1 MPRLNKALKEL
12 NVGINMVA
20 EFLQKKGKPLED
32 ASINAKITDEQYDM
46 LLKEFG
52 SDKQKKQETSLDIQK
67 RKEKE
72 QAERAVR
79 KAKELQELLR
89 REAEL
94 RKQKEQQEVFRLESG
109 RKSEVKVLGK
119 HDETEEMSQAPKCK
133 PSKNKTMLEE
143 TEDGVYHVVTP
154 EAGLNFKKVGSIDI
168 NEINP
173 STRPQKKTK
182 EDRRKDSDD
191 KKYIPDQKP
200 TVSRNNSS
208 SIKTTNISSL
218 DDFDWEQF
226 EASAS
231 DAAENSS
238 SAVSLQKHD
247 IVIATVTALNRNE
260 IAVNFGYK
268 SDAIIPASEL
278 RYNPNLK
285 VGDQIDVY
293 IEEIANNRGQLLVS
307 HRKARLSKAWDK
319 INEAYRNNETI
330 KVYVKCITKGGM
342 IVDAL
347 GIDAFMP
354 GSQIDIVKV
363 FNYDSYIGKTLDVK
377 VIKINIENGNVVVS
391 HKEIVA
397 ENLQKR
403 STDKTLLKDIW
414 QKHTEVQEQ
423 ILRQRTEPISIIP
436 SFSTIINEK
445 LHVRIDTSDNTDYLK
460 SMIIKSLEISD
471 QDCHFDDGYVFAPYK
486 NWNNLDER
494 EKSRIST
501 QANKEYVSF
510 SYCPVIDGKITDI
523 KAQFTGVKELLDKL
537 EIEYDFDKKRRL
549 QISINELQR
558 LRNNEDFQ
566 NLQVSL
572 PDEAS
577 AIIQTYPSILYYLER
592 ECPNHKFKNVEVF
605 KDSSSTLGGV
615 IINKQLIVE
624 GGYFNEETL
633 KKLEELF
640 EIRMCKI
647 EYEFKIKDSAKG
659 QYDWKKNRSGLPI
672 LEEGTIL
679 FRKNVKLSV
688 SDVFDEDKI
697 EVVEEILEDTTDI
710 HFEYTLDCQIVN
722 RIFGKGNYEVI
733 QRFFYKYKENR
744 SWATTEELD
753 RFNDQIHTELKGKV
767 GIEKNGSSIGIDFN
781 WKEKSLP
788 EILTQLSSEYG
799 FIDFGLFKKGHK
811 CNFDIKYKKAELT
824 NLMEELHDSFDKLNV
839 ELVKKDT
846 ELLFY
851 REFDTLEELI
861 AFRPQLQNKLSTFD
875 ATRYKCV
882 VNDTPAG
889 YVKLL
894 YYYDKKSRDEER
906 VDSIRELKGADFSIG
921 DLSIGRLIRIS
932 NYPEIVIDISGDN
945 YEVTKQLI
953 EESEVSS
960 ITPDLSG
967 DLEKLA
973 RLKESLNRIVQGRD
987 VENASLGDFI
997 FDASKAGGIKD
1008 YEESIKLEEQ
1018 EISKHILNK
1027 KIDKNQ
1033 PQKIA
1038 IAKALLAPDLALI
1051 QGPPGTGKSTAIAEL
1066 IWQHTRENPD
1076 KRILLTSETNL
1087 AVDNAID
1094 RVVNQYHNL
1103 IKPIRIGDES
1113 RLETEGLQFSY
1124 SAMYRWAK
1132 GEDWNI
1138 KKKNVLIDEDEDDD
1152 VYTDMD
1158 SIYEAPEKLILLNW
1172 MENVGRRLDS
1182 ERMPSE
1188 AQELWINLLEN
1199 PTPELKNL
1207 FFDNYIKNCNV
1218 IGATCSSIGQK
1229 NIIMT
1234 ESIEN
1239 TGKRNR
1245 FVPTKFYRIYRQI
1258 FSDKEGVFNPKIYF
1272 DMVIQDESSKA
1283 TPAELS
1289 LPLIYGKKNVI
1300 IGDHKQLPPMLSRES
1315 FINSFDYLIKR
1326 EKNDDERQKMKELK
1340 SYVLKNFKTLEI
1352 SHFERLFTQIDD
1364 NLKGVFNYQFRMH
1377 PAINDVIKQFYKDEG
1392 GLECGL
1398 ITPIDLGVDDPD
1410 YLNNG
1415 SSRYHGITAG
1425 PIDPE
1430 THVLWIDSSSP
1441 EMLDG
1446 TSRVNYGEVAII
1458 KKLLTELNE
1467 SESFHKYI
1475 DSWESVEDKQIGL
1488 ISFYGK
1494 QLRLLKDMTREFDN
1508 TQIPVRVSTVDRF
1521 QGMERNIIIVSMVR
1535 SHCIQNEKNQNPNF
1549 ERYPEDGFPKQED
1562 LGFAQSPNRLNVALS
1577 RAKRLLIIVGNS
1589 KLFRTK
1595 DIYENVYQTIADK
1608 YNKYG
1613 KIITASEYGL

>member
-1 MPRLNKALKEL
+1 MSIRLNKIIREL
-12 NVGINMVA
+12 NIGMQTAVDV
-20 EFLQKKGKPLED
+20 
-32 ASINAKITDEQYDM
+32 
-46 LLKEFG
+46 LLRNGQEVLPEPAYKL
-52 SDKQKKQETSLDIQK
+52 SD
-67 RKEKE
+67 E
-72 QAERAVR
+72 QAEILYREFHDRPRVIKDNSSKAIGSNGPAHSYRANIQPL
-79 KAKELQELLR
+79 ADFNWDEFETDTN
-89 REAEL
+89 
-94 RKQKEQQEVFRLESG
+94 
-109 RKSEVKVLGK
+109 VKVSTEVVS
-119 HDETEEMSQAPKCK
+119 ETEIIEHQVV
-133 PSKNKTMLEE
+133 
-143 TEDGVYHVVTP
+143 DG
-154 EAGLNFKKVGSIDI
+154 KVISID
-168 NEINP
+168 
-173 STRPQKKTK
+173 KK
-182 EDRRKDSDD
+182 EV
-191 KKYIPDQKP
+191 I
-200 TVSRNNSS
+200 V
-208 SIKTTNISSL
+208 NI
-218 DDFDWEQF
+218 
-226 EASAS
+226 
-231 DAAENSS
+231 
-238 SAVSLQKHD
+238 
-247 IVIATVTALNRNE
+247 
-260 IAVNFGYK
+260 GYK
-268 SDAIIPASEL
+268 SNGIIPASEF
-278 RYNPNLK
+278 RYNPDLK
-285 VGDQIDVY
+285 VGDIVEVY
-293 IEEIANNRGQLLVS
+293 IENKEDRKGQLLLS
-307 HRKARLSKAWDK
+307 HKKARLQKSWEQINQALDTNKTVKAF
-319 INEAYRNNETI
+319 
-330 KVYVKCITKGGM
+330 VKCRTKGGT
-342 IVDAL
+342 IVDIY
-347 GIDAFMP
+347 GVEAFMP
-354 GSQIDIVKV
+354 LPQTDIVRV
-363 FNYDSYIGKTLDVK
+363 NDIDSYVGKVIDVK
-377 VIKINIENGNVVVS
+377 ILKINKEYRNVVVS
-391 HKEIVA
+391 RKAVVEESLA
-397 ENLQKR
+397 KK
-403 STDKTLLKDIW
+403 TADKTLLKDIW

-423 ILRQRTEPISIIP
+423 ILRQRTEPISIVP
-436 SFSTIINEK
+436 SLSTIINEK

-460 SMIIKSLEISD
+460 SRIMESLDISD
-471 QDCHFDDGYVFAPYK
+471 QDCHFDEGYVFAPYK
-486 NWNNLDER
+486 NWSKLDER

-510 SYCPVIDGKITDI
+510 SYYPVIDGKITDS
-523 KAQFTGVKELLDKL
+523 KAQYTGVKELLDRM

-558 LRNNEDFQ
+558 LRDNEDFQ
-566 NLQVSL
+566 DLQVSL

-577 AIIQTYPSILYYLER
+577 AIIQTYPSILYFLER
-592 ECPNHKFKNVEVF
+592 VCPNHSFKNVEVF
-605 KDSSSTLGGV
+605 KDTSHVLGGV
-615 IINKQLIVE
+615 TINKQLIVE
-624 GGYFNEETL
+624 GGFFDDEILTQ
-633 KKLEELF
+633 LEDVFEL
-640 EIRMCKI
+640 RMCKI
-647 EYEFKIKDSAKG
+647 EYEFKINDSAICK
-659 QYDWKKNRSGLPI
+659 YDWEKNKSGLPI
-672 LEEGTIL
+672 LKKGIIL
-679 FRKNVKLSV
+679 FKKNVKLPV
-688 SDVFDEDKI
+688 SDIFDEGEI
-697 EVVEEILEDTTDI
+697 EDMEENLEDYPLVKESTPFNSKDTTDI
-710 HFEYTLDCQIVN
+710 HFEYTLDSQIVN
-722 RIFGKGNYEVI
+722 RIFGKGNYEAI
-733 QRFFYKYKENR
+733 TRFIYKYKENR
-744 SWATTEELD
+744 SWASTEELD
-753 RFNDQIHTELKGKV
+753 RFNDQIHRELKGKV
-767 GIEKNGSSIGIDFN
+767 GIEKNGSSIGIDFK

-788 EILTQLSSEYG
+788 EILTQLSREYG

-824 NLMEELHDSFDKLNV
+824 NIMEELHDSFDKLNV
-839 ELVKKDT
+839 ELVKKGT
-846 ELLFY
+846 ELSFY

-861 AFRPQLQNKLSTFD
+861 VFKPQLQNKLNSFD
-875 ATRYKCV
+875 TTRYKCV
-882 VNDTPAG
+882 INDTPAG

-894 YYYDKKSRDEER
+894 YCFDKKSRDEER
-906 VDSIRELKGADFSIG
+906 VDAIRELKGADFSIG
-921 DLSIGRLIRIS
+921 ELSIGRLIRIS

-945 YEVTKQLI
+945 YEITKRLI
-953 EESEVSS
+953 EETEVSS

-987 VENASLGDFI
+987 VENVSLGDFI

-1008 YEESIKLEEQ
+1008 FEESIRLEEQ
-1018 EISKHILNK
+1018 EISKHILNS

-1033 PQKIA
+1033 PQKTA

-1066 IWQHTRENPD
+1066 IWQHTRENPN

-1124 SAMYRWAK
+1124 PAMYRWAK
-1132 GEDWNI
+1132 GEDWNA
-1138 KKKNVLIDEDEDDD
+1138 KKKNVSDDDDEEDENGD

-1172 MENVGRRLDS
+1172 MENIGRRVDS
-1182 ERMPSE
+1182 EKMPPE
-1188 AQELWINLLEN
+1188 AQELWKDLLLN
-1199 PTPELKNL
+1199 PTSDLKIL
-1207 FFDNYIKNCNV
+1207 FFDNYINNCNV

-1229 NIIMT
+1229 NIIMS
-1234 ESIEN
+1234 ESIDN

-1258 FSDKEGVFNPKIYF
+1258 FSEKEGVYNPKIYF

-1300 IGDHKQLPPMLSRES
+1300 IGDHRQLPPMLSRES

-1398 ITPIDLGVDDPD
+1398 TTPIDLGVDDPD
-1410 YLNNG
+1410 YIHNG
-1415 SSRYHGITAG
+1415 ASRYHGITAG

-1467 SESFHKYI
+1467 SSSFHEYI
-1475 DSWESVEDKQIGL
+1475 GNMESVEDKQIGL

-1494 QLRLLKDMTREFDN
+1494 QLRLLKEMTKEFDN
-1508 TQIPVRVSTVDRF
+1508 SQIPVRVSTVDRF

-1535 SHCIQNEKNQNPNF
+1535 SHCIQNEKNQKPNF
-1549 ERYPEDGFPKQED
+1549 ERYPEDGYPKQED

-1577 RAKRLLIIVGNS
+1577 RAKRLLIIVGDS

-1595 DIYENVYQTIADK
+1595 DIYENVYQTIAAP
-1608 YNKYG
+1608 NNIYG
-1613 KIITASEYGL
+1613 KILTASEYGLQ